1 MSQTNSSVRSSI
13 AERGFRRKSSG
24 QMGAP
29 VEKPKNTSSALA
41 RLFGYFRQEMILVII
56 LALAVSFSV
65 IAGVLA
71 PRFQSQAIDHL
82 VSRSFSEV
90 SGVLAL
96 MILLYALHGAA
107 TLLQGYLSARLSQR
121 IIGRLRGDL
130 FHKIV
135 NLPVSYLDSRSHG
148 DIMSRMTNDAE
159 NVSTVISQSLSSL
172 FSGILTLIGT
182 IIVMLSFN
190 VPLTLLTCSSVI
202 LSIWLTKIIS
212 ELMHK
217 YYVMRQTLLGQL
229 NGTVEEKITNTK
241 TVTAYNLQ
249 DAVIKD
255 FSKTSDELTKAGI
268 IAEIIAGSMGPLHN
282 MLNNVSF
289 VIVAAFG
296 AWFALRGFIS
306 IGVISAFV
314 VYSKQFS
321 RPINELAQLYG
332 QIQTALAGAERIFAV
347 LDEESEN
354 KDGDKNDPVRE
365 GVIEFKN
372 VNFSYV
378 PGKQVISD
386 FSLKVE
392 AGKKI
397 ALVGSTGSGKT
408 TIVNLLMRFYDVD
421 SGSILI
427 DGTDIRDVSTDALRD
442 SIGIVLQDT
451 VLFTDTVRANL
462 KYADPSISDEKMIE
476 ASALSNCDSVVNAL
490 SDGYDT
496 VLTLS
501 GEEVA
506 YGSGVVG
513 TLAQPME
520 ARAFIMM
527 LKERFGVASVRANEL
542 LQRPIQRVAICGGSG
557 AFLLGDAR
565 QAGADAFV
573 TGEMG
578 YHEFFGHEQ
587 QLQICVIGHYESE
600 QFTTEIFRD
609 IISRECPGVPTFIA
623 ETNTNPIVYI

>member
-13 AERGFRRKSSG
+13 AERGFRRKTSG

-29 VEKPKNTSSALA
+29 VEKPKNTRSALA
-41 RLFGYFRQEMILVII
+41 RLFGYFRQEMVLVII

-121 IIGRLRGDL
+121 IIGRLRRDL

-172 FSGILTLIGT
+172 FSGILTLVGT

-354 KDGDKNDPVRE
+354 KDGDRNDPVRE

-501 GEEVA
+501 GA
-506 YGSGVVG
+506 SLSQGQRQLITIG
-513 TLAQPME
+513 
-520 ARAFIMM
+520 RAFLSFPRI
-527 LKERFGVASVRANEL
+527 LILDEATSSVDTRTEKHIQDAMFRLMENRTSLIIAHRLSTIRDADLIVVMDNGRITEMGTHEEL
-542 LQRPIQRVAICGGSG
+542 LDLKGNYYRLYMTQFAG
-557 AFLLGDAR
+557 
-565 QAGADAFV
+565 QA
-573 TGEMG
+573 T
-578 YHEFFGHEQ
+578 
-587 QLQICVIGHYESE
+587 
-600 QFTTEIFRD
+600 
-609 IISRECPGVPTFIA
+609 
-623 ETNTNPIVYI
+623 

>member
-29 VEKPKNTSSALA
+29 VEKPKNTRSALA
-41 RLFGYFRQEMILVII
+41 RLFGYFRQEMVLVII

-90 SGVLAL
+90 SGVLTL

-282 MLNNVSF
+282 MLNNISF

-462 KYADPSISDEKMIE
+462 KYSDPSISDEKMIE

-501 GEEVA
+501 GA
-506 YGSGVVG
+506 SLSQGQRQLITIG
-513 TLAQPME
+513 
-520 ARAFIMM
+520 RAFLSFPRI
-527 LKERFGVASVRANEL
+527 LILDEATSSVDTRTEKHIQDAMFRLMENRTSLIIAHRLSTIRDADLIVVMDNGRITEMGTHEEL
-542 LQRPIQRVAICGGSG
+542 LDLKGNYYRLYMTQFAG
-557 AFLLGDAR
+557 
-565 QAGADAFV
+565 QA
-573 TGEMG
+573 T
-578 YHEFFGHEQ
+578 
-587 QLQICVIGHYESE
+587 
-600 QFTTEIFRD
+600 
-609 IISRECPGVPTFIA
+609 
-623 ETNTNPIVYI
+623 

>member
-29 VEKPKNTSSALA
+29 VEKPKNTRSALA
-41 RLFGYFRQEMILVII
+41 RLFGYFRQEMVLVII

-354 KDGDKNDPVRE
+354 KEGDKNDPVRE

-476 ASALSNCDSVVNAL
+476 AGALSNCDSVVNAL

-501 GEEVA
+501 GA
-506 YGSGVVG
+506 SLSQGQRQLITIG
-513 TLAQPME
+513 
-520 ARAFIMM
+520 RAFLSFPRI
-527 LKERFGVASVRANEL
+527 LILDEATSSVDTRTEKHIQDAMFRLMENRTSLIIAHRLSTIRDADLIVVMDNGRITEMGTHEEL
-542 LQRPIQRVAICGGSG
+542 LDLKGNYYRLYMTQFAG
-557 AFLLGDAR
+557 
-565 QAGADAFV
+565 QA
-573 TGEMG
+573 T
-578 YHEFFGHEQ
+578 
-587 QLQICVIGHYESE
+587 
-600 QFTTEIFRD
+600 
-609 IISRECPGVPTFIA
+609 
-623 ETNTNPIVYI
+623 

>member
-29 VEKPKNTSSALA
+29 VEKPKNTRSALA
-41 RLFGYFRQEMILVII
+41 RLFGYFRQEMVLVII

-462 KYADPSISDEKMIE
+462 KYADPSITDEKMIE

-501 GEEVA
+501 GA
-506 YGSGVVG
+506 SLSQGQRQLITIG
-513 TLAQPME
+513 
-520 ARAFIMM
+520 RAFLSFPRI
-527 LKERFGVASVRANEL
+527 LILDEATSSVDTRTEKHIQDAMFRLMENRTSLIIAHRLSTIRDADLIVVMDNGRITEMGTHEEL
-542 LQRPIQRVAICGGSG
+542 LDLKGNYYRLYMTQFAG
-557 AFLLGDAR
+557 
-565 QAGADAFV
+565 QA
-573 TGEMG
+573 T
-578 YHEFFGHEQ
+578 
-587 QLQICVIGHYESE
+587 
-600 QFTTEIFRD
+600 
-609 IISRECPGVPTFIA
+609 
-623 ETNTNPIVYI
+623 

>member
-13 AERGFRRKSSG
+13 AERGFRRKTSG

-29 VEKPKNTSSALA
+29 VEKPKNTRSALA
-41 RLFGYFRQEMILVII
+41 RLFGYFRQEMVLVII

-476 ASALSNCDSVVNAL
+476 AGALSNCDSVVNAL

-501 GEEVA
+501 GA
-506 YGSGVVG
+506 SLSQGQRQLITIG
-513 TLAQPME
+513 
-520 ARAFIMM
+520 RAFLSFPRI
-527 LKERFGVASVRANEL
+527 LILDEATSSVDTRTEKHIQDAMFRLMENRTSLIIAHRLSTIRDADLIVVMDNGRITEMGTHEEL
-542 LQRPIQRVAICGGSG
+542 LDLKGNYYRLYMTQFAG
-557 AFLLGDAR
+557 
-565 QAGADAFV
+565 QA
-573 TGEMG
+573 T
-578 YHEFFGHEQ
+578 
-587 QLQICVIGHYESE
+587 
-600 QFTTEIFRD
+600 
-609 IISRECPGVPTFIA
+609 
-623 ETNTNPIVYI
+623 

>member
-29 VEKPKNTSSALA
+29 VEKPKNTRSALA
-41 RLFGYFRQEMILVII
+41 RLFGYFRQEMVLVII

-90 SGVLAL
+90 SGVLTL

-121 IIGRLRGDL
+121 IIGRLRRDL

-354 KDGDKNDPVRE
+354 KEGDKNDPVRE

-476 ASALSNCDSVVNAL
+476 AGALSNCDSVVNAL

-501 GEEVA
+501 GA
-506 YGSGVVG
+506 SLSQGQRQLITIG
-513 TLAQPME
+513 
-520 ARAFIMM
+520 RAFLSFPRI
-527 LKERFGVASVRANEL
+527 LILDEATSSVDTRTEKHIQDAMFRLMENRTSLIIAHRLSTIRDADLIVVMDNGRITEMGTHEEL
-542 LQRPIQRVAICGGSG
+542 LDLKGNYYRLYMTQFAG
-557 AFLLGDAR
+557 
-565 QAGADAFV
+565 QA
-573 TGEMG
+573 T
-578 YHEFFGHEQ
+578 
-587 QLQICVIGHYESE
+587 
-600 QFTTEIFRD
+600 
-609 IISRECPGVPTFIA
+609 
-623 ETNTNPIVYI
+623 

>member
-1 MSQTNSSVRSSI
+1 MSQTNSSVKSSI
-13 AERGFRRKSSG
+13 AERGFRRKTSG

-29 VEKPKNTSSALA
+29 VEKPKNTRSALA

-217 YYVMRQTLLGQL
+217 YYVIRQTLLGQL

-354 KDGDKNDPVRE
+354 KEGDKNDPVRE
-365 GVIEFKN
+365 GVIEFKK

-476 ASALSNCDSVVNAL
+476 AGALSNCDNVVNAL

-501 GEEVA
+501 GA
-506 YGSGVVG
+506 SLSQGQRQLITIG
-513 TLAQPME
+513 
-520 ARAFIMM
+520 RAFLSFPRI
-527 LKERFGVASVRANEL
+527 LILDEATSSVDTRTEKHIQDAMFRLMENRTSLIIAHRLSTIRDADLIVVMDNGRITEMGTHEEL
-542 LQRPIQRVAICGGSG
+542 LDLKGNYYRLYMTQFAG
-557 AFLLGDAR
+557 
-565 QAGADAFV
+565 QA
-573 TGEMG
+573 T
-578 YHEFFGHEQ
+578 
-587 QLQICVIGHYESE
+587 
-600 QFTTEIFRD
+600 
-609 IISRECPGVPTFIA
+609 
-623 ETNTNPIVYI
+623 

>member
-29 VEKPKNTSSALA
+29 VEKPKNTRSALA

-217 YYVMRQTLLGQL
+217 YYVIRQTLLGQL

-476 ASALSNCDSVVNAL
+476 AGALSNCDSVVNAL

-501 GEEVA
+501 GA
-506 YGSGVVG
+506 SLSQGQRQLITIG
-513 TLAQPME
+513 
-520 ARAFIMM
+520 RAFLSFPRI
-527 LKERFGVASVRANEL
+527 LILDEATSSVDTRTEKHIQDAMFRLMENRTSLIIAHRLSTIRDADLIVVMDNGRITETGTHEEL
-542 LQRPIQRVAICGGSG
+542 LDLKGNYYRLYMTQFAG
-557 AFLLGDAR
+557 
-565 QAGADAFV
+565 QA
-573 TGEMG
+573 T
-578 YHEFFGHEQ
+578 
-587 QLQICVIGHYESE
+587 
-600 QFTTEIFRD
+600 
-609 IISRECPGVPTFIA
+609 
-623 ETNTNPIVYI
+623 

>member
-29 VEKPKNTSSALA
+29 VEKPKNTRSALA
-41 RLFGYFRQEMILVII
+41 RLFGYFRQEMVLVII

-121 IIGRLRGDL
+121 IIGRLRRDL

-378 PGKQVISD
+378 PGKKVISD

-501 GEEVA
+501 GA
-506 YGSGVVG
+506 SLSQGQRQLITIG
-513 TLAQPME
+513 
-520 ARAFIMM
+520 RAFLSFPRI
-527 LKERFGVASVRANEL
+527 LILDEATSSVDTRTEKHIQDAMFRLMENRTSLIIAHRLSTIRDADLIVVMDNGRITEMGTHEEL
-542 LQRPIQRVAICGGSG
+542 LDLKGNYYRLYMTQFAG
-557 AFLLGDAR
+557 
-565 QAGADAFV
+565 QA
-573 TGEMG
+573 T
-578 YHEFFGHEQ
+578 
-587 QLQICVIGHYESE
+587 
-600 QFTTEIFRD
+600 
-609 IISRECPGVPTFIA
+609 
-623 ETNTNPIVYI
+623 

>member
-29 VEKPKNTSSALA
+29 VEKPKNTRSALA
-41 RLFGYFRQEMILVII
+41 RLFGYFRQEMVLVII

-354 KDGDKNDPVRE
+354 KEGDKNDPVRE

-476 ASALSNCDSVVNAL
+476 A
-490 SDGYDT
+490 
-496 VLTLS
+496 
-501 GEEVA
+501 
-506 YGSGVVG
+506 
-513 TLAQPME
+513 P
-520 ARAFIMM
+520 
-527 LKERFGVASVRANEL
+527 
-542 LQRPIQRVAICGGSG
+542 
-557 AFLLGDAR
+557 
-565 QAGADAFV
+565 
-573 TGEMG
+573 
-578 YHEFFGHEQ
+578 
-587 QLQICVIGHYESE
+587 
-600 QFTTEIFRD
+600 
-609 IISRECPGVPTFIA
+609 
-623 ETNTNPIVYI
+623 

>member
-29 VEKPKNTSSALA
+29 VEKPKNTRSALA
-41 RLFGYFRQEMILVII
+41 RLFGYFRQEMVLVII

-354 KDGDKNDPVRE
+354 KEGDKNDPVRE

-476 ASALSNCDSVVNAL
+476 AGALSNCDSVVNAL

-501 GEEVA
+501 GA
-506 YGSGVVG
+506 SLSQGQRQLITIG
-513 TLAQPME
+513 
-520 ARAFIMM
+520 RAFLSFPRI
-527 LKERFGVASVRANEL
+527 LILDEATSSVDTRTEKHIQDAMFRLMENRTSLIIAHRLSTIRDADLIVVMDNGRITEKGTHEEL
-542 LQRPIQRVAICGGSG
+542 LDLKGNYYRLYMTQFAG
-557 AFLLGDAR
+557 
-565 QAGADAFV
+565 QA
-573 TGEMG
+573 T
-578 YHEFFGHEQ
+578 
-587 QLQICVIGHYESE
+587 
-600 QFTTEIFRD
+600 
-609 IISRECPGVPTFIA
+609 
-623 ETNTNPIVYI
+623 

>member
-29 VEKPKNTSSALA
+29 VEKPKNTRSALA
-41 RLFGYFRQEMILVII
+41 RLFGYFRQEMVLVII

-82 VSRSFSEV
+82 VSKSFSEV

-501 GEEVA
+501 GA
-506 YGSGVVG
+506 SLSQGQRQLITIG
-513 TLAQPME
+513 
-520 ARAFIMM
+520 RAFLSFPRI
-527 LKERFGVASVRANEL
+527 LILDEATSSVDTRTEKHIQDAMFRLMENRTSLIIAHRLSTIRDADLIVVMDNGRITEMGTHKEL
-542 LQRPIQRVAICGGSG
+542 LDLKGNYYRLYMTQFAG
-557 AFLLGDAR
+557 
-565 QAGADAFV
+565 QA
-573 TGEMG
+573 T
-578 YHEFFGHEQ
+578 
-587 QLQICVIGHYESE
+587 
-600 QFTTEIFRD
+600 
-609 IISRECPGVPTFIA
+609 
-623 ETNTNPIVYI
+623 

>member
-13 AERGFRRKSSG
+13 AERGFRRKTSG

-29 VEKPKNTSSALA
+29 VEKPKNTRSALA

-501 GEEVA
+501 GA
-506 YGSGVVG
+506 SLSQGQRQLITIG
-513 TLAQPME
+513 
-520 ARAFIMM
+520 RAFLSFPRI
-527 LKERFGVASVRANEL
+527 LILDEATSSVDTRTEKHIQDAMFRLMENRTSLIIAHRLSTIRDADLIVVMDNGRITEMGTHEEL
-542 LQRPIQRVAICGGSG
+542 LDLKGNYYRLYMTQFAG
-557 AFLLGDAR
+557 
-565 QAGADAFV
+565 QA
-573 TGEMG
+573 T
-578 YHEFFGHEQ
+578 
-587 QLQICVIGHYESE
+587 
-600 QFTTEIFRD
+600 
-609 IISRECPGVPTFIA
+609 
-623 ETNTNPIVYI
+623 

>member
-29 VEKPKNTSSALA
+29 VEKPKNTRSALA
-41 RLFGYFRQEMILVII
+41 RLFGYFRQEMVLVII

-501 GEEVA
+501 GA
-506 YGSGVVG
+506 SLSQGQRQLITIG
-513 TLAQPME
+513 
-520 ARAFIMM
+520 RAFLSFPRI
-527 LKERFGVASVRANEL
+527 LILDEATSSVDTRTEKHIQDAMFRLMENRTSLIIAHRLSTIRDADLIVVMDNGRITETGTHEEL
-542 LQRPIQRVAICGGSG
+542 LDLKGNYYRLYMTQFAG
-557 AFLLGDAR
+557 
-565 QAGADAFV
+565 QA
-573 TGEMG
+573 T
-578 YHEFFGHEQ
+578 
-587 QLQICVIGHYESE
+587 
-600 QFTTEIFRD
+600 
-609 IISRECPGVPTFIA
+609 
-623 ETNTNPIVYI
+623 

>member
-29 VEKPKNTSSALA
+29 VEKPKNTRSALA
-41 RLFGYFRQEMILVII
+41 RLFGYFRQEMVLVII

-501 GEEVA
+501 GA
-506 YGSGVVG
+506 SLSQGQRQLITIG
-513 TLAQPME
+513 
-520 ARAFIMM
+520 RAFLSFPRI
-527 LKERFGVASVRANEL
+527 LILDEATSSVDTRTEKHIQDAMFRLMENRTSLIIAHRLSTIRDADLIVVMDNCRITEMGTHEEL
-542 LQRPIQRVAICGGSG
+542 LDLKGNYYRLYMTQFAG
-557 AFLLGDAR
+557 
-565 QAGADAFV
+565 QA
-573 TGEMG
+573 T
-578 YHEFFGHEQ
+578 
-587 QLQICVIGHYESE
+587 
-600 QFTTEIFRD
+600 
-609 IISRECPGVPTFIA
+609 
-623 ETNTNPIVYI
+623 

>member
-29 VEKPKNTSSALA
+29 VEKPKNTRSALA
-41 RLFGYFRQEMILVII
+41 RLFGYFRQEMVLVII

-365 GVIEFKN
+365 GVIEFKK

-501 GEEVA
+501 GA
-506 YGSGVVG
+506 SLSQGQRQLITIG
-513 TLAQPME
+513 
-520 ARAFIMM
+520 RAFLSFPRI
-527 LKERFGVASVRANEL
+527 LILDEATSSVDTRTEKHIQDAMFRLMENRTSLIIAHRLSTIRDADLIVVMDNGRITEMGTHEEL
-542 LQRPIQRVAICGGSG
+542 LDLKGNYYRLYMTQFAG
-557 AFLLGDAR
+557 
-565 QAGADAFV
+565 QA
-573 TGEMG
+573 T
-578 YHEFFGHEQ
+578 
-587 QLQICVIGHYESE
+587 
-600 QFTTEIFRD
+600 
-609 IISRECPGVPTFIA
+609 
-623 ETNTNPIVYI
+623 